1 MGFMHEYPYT
11 DFHEL
16 NLDWILAKI
25 REFQTEIENIR
36 EGILEDAKAYTDQA
50 ITDRLAGVEA
60 EFAQFKREVNLQLA
74 GFSDEL
80 SGVERAVRDALA
92 AMEDEITHLSDEIEA
107 FYLEAQQYTNLAIE
121 QNNEYLIRQI
131 REGLGA
137 ITVMNYFTGEEISIQ
152 DMFDYLASLHAT
164 NAIPVNVLI
173 ARNLDVDH
181 IISLNATCTDIA
193 MNGNTVLV

>member
-25 REFQTEIENIR
+25 KEFQTEIENIR

-60 EFAQFKREVNLQLA
+60 EFAQFKREVNLTLA

-80 SGVERAVRDALA
+80 SGVERTIRDALDA
-92 AMEDEITHLSDEIEA
+92 FEDELDHLSDEIEA
-107 FYLEAQQYTNLAIE
+107 FYLASQQYTNLAIE

-131 REGLGA
+131 QEGLGA
-137 ITVMNYFTGEEISIQ
+137 ITVLNYFTGEEVSLQ

-164 NAIPVNVLI
+164 NAVPVNVLI

-181 IISLNATCTDIA
+181 IVALNATCTDIA